1 MDFNFLK
8 NYGLFFDILNFGLNE
23 EMREIFVVFVI
34 CLSIVVLYWQPGQGG
49 MSTGG
54 SIIAISGLK
63 VKCRRYPQQLAVT
76 GPPYCYNPR
85 LLFYTIIS

>member
-34 CLSIVVLYWQPGQGG
+34 VWALLC
-49 MSTGG
+49 STG
-54 SIIAISGLK
+54 SQ
-63 VKCRRYPQQLAVT
+63 VKGEC
-76 GPPYCYNPR
+76 
-85 LLFYTIIS
+85 LLVDLL